1 MISAEHCSL
10 IQLIAKDSP
19 EIEYVRGDPDD
30 FSEEKKKAIE
40 VLSQLNL
47 VFPENE
53 RYSGKT
59 IVGSTDDRRL
69 VALKKSKVNAFNDR
83 DGILFYALREA

>member
-1 MISAEHCSL
+1 M
-10 IQLIAKDSP
+10 
-19 EIEYVRGDPDD
+19 RGDPDD

-53 RYSGKT
+53 RYSGKA